1 MKSQNFLRGALP
13 WLAFAALLAALPF
26 LFRSSTSLT
35 LLSAIGV
42 YAVFAL
48 SYNMLLGQGGMLS
61 FGHGVYFGLGGFAA
75 IHLMIAV
82 KTHALPIPVF
92 FAPLAGFAA
101 GLAAGAVL
109 GIPNCKRAGTAFSMI
124 SLGLGELAAAA
135 GFMFTG
141 LFGGEEGLAGDRS
154 AGPAFAGLPLGPL
167 NNLYVFVAVWLFLA
181 ALAIYAFSRT
191 PLGRLANAVRDNSER
206 AAFIGFDPRRVRYL
220 VFVAASGF
228 AGLAGALAA
237 VNFELMAPTSLG
249 AEPST
254 LVLLATFIGGTANF
268 YGPIL
273 GAAVLTLMRSLLSD
287 YTSGWQLY
295 VGLMFM
301 VFVLFAPGGIA
312 GVIEAARAAL
322 ARDAAARLA
331 AQWAVRGLGATAA
344 SLGAVFIIEGILRW
358 REGGRMLA
366 VFGQSLPLAV
376 AGAIGAALILAGVLS
391 MRRVGRASEAS
402 A

>member
-1 MKSQNFLRGALP
+1 MKALAP
-13 WLAFAALLAALPF
+13 WLAFAALLGVLPVV
-26 LFRSSTSLT
+26 FRSSTALT
-35 LLSAIGV
+35 LLGAIGV

-75 IHLMIAV
+75 IHLMIAI

-101 GLAAGAVL
+101 GLAAGAIL

-154 AGPAFAGLPLGPL
+154 VGPMFAGLPLGPVG
-167 NNLYVFVAVWLFLA
+167 NLYVFIAVWLFFA
-181 ALAIYAFSRT
+181 ALAIYAFTQT
-191 PLGRLANAVRDNSER
+191 PLGRLANAVRDNPER

-237 VNFELMAPTSLG
+237 VNFELMAPNSLG

-254 LVLLATFIGGTANF
+254 LVLLATYIGGTANF

-295 VGLMFM
+295 VGLMFV

-312 GVIEAARAAL
+312 GVISAARAAF
-322 ARDAAARLA
+322 AQGAAAQLA
-331 AQWAVRGLGATAA
+331 AQWAVRGLGVIAA

-358 REGGRMLA
+358 REGGKALA
-366 VFGQSLPLAV
+366 VFGQSLPLA
-376 AGAIGAALILAGVLS
+376 AASALGATLILAGVLT
-391 MRRVGRASEAS
+391 MRGVARVSEAR